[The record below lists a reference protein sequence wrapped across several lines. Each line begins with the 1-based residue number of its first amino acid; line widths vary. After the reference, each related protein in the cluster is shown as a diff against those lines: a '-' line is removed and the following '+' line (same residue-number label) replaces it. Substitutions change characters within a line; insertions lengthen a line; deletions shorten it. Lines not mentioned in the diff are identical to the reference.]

1 MENEFYITLYN
12 KIQNSLLTSKV
23 KKKQLAKALNISSTA
38 LSKQFKSLREGNGIN
53 VKTLKVIEELTG
65 VNFFCF

>member
-12 KIQNSLLTSKV
+12 KIQNSLLSSKV
-23 KKKQLAKALNISSTA
+23 KKKQLAEALNISSTA

-53 VKTLKVIEELTG
+53 VKTLKTVEELTG